1 MAKQKKTVQNQ
12 VTDSELKKIKVIV
25 TQSLRGRY
33 KLPFSKGHVI
43 EVNEVVA
50 KELIEN
56 NDATEFSEKNIEV
69 VSPTIV
75 SK

>member
-25 TQSLRGRY
+25 LRSLRGKY
-33 KLPFSKGHVI
+33 KLPYSKGHVI

-56 NDATEFSEKNIEV
+56 NDAKEYSEKNIEV
-69 VSPTIV
+69 VTPETV
-75 SK
+75 TE

>member
-1 MAKQKKTVQNQ
+1 MAKQKKQVQDP
-12 VTDSELKKIKVIV
+12 VKDSELKKIKVIV

-33 KLPFSKGHVI
+33 KLPHSKGHVI

-56 NDATEFSEKNIEV
+56 NDAKEFSEKNIEV
-69 VSPTIV
+69 VSPEVV